1 MQLFQKSNGDD
12 VMASLKIDKN
22 LIARNIKNTRLENG
36 LNQEDFGKLFTPHAD
51 KSIVSRWER
60 GKSVP
65 SAERLKIIAK
75 KANMSVRYFT
85 TGKKM
90 YSDLT
95 SDEKKELE
103 NEAKK
108 YMQKEIDRK
117 NQELYDSLSDE
128 KSVTDLST
136 SSKILLG
143 DVVNLIQLVR
153 GQSGENGLMHL
164 DLILSSVINARINN
178 FSDKEYASMMKIN
191 KKELDLFTTNLKL
204 SEINEIDFD
213 IKKVNDFK

>member
-1 MQLFQKSNGDD
+1 
-12 VMASLKIDKN
+12 
-22 LIARNIKNTRLENG
+22 
-36 LNQEDFGKLFTPHAD
+36 
-51 KSIVSRWER
+51 
-60 GKSVP
+60 
-65 SAERLKIIAK
+65 
-75 KANMSVRYFT
+75 
-85 TGKKM
+85 
-90 YSDLT
+90 
-95 SDEKKELE
+95 
-103 NEAKK
+103 
-108 YMQKEIDRK
+108 KEIDRK

-191 KKELDLFTTNLKL
+191 KKELDLFTNNLKL

>member
-1 MQLFQKSNGDD
+1 
-12 VMASLKIDKN
+12 MASLKIDKN

>member
-1 MQLFQKSNGDD
+1 
-12 VMASLKIDKN
+12 MASLKIDKN
-22 LIARNIKNTRLENG
+22 LIARNIKNTRLEMG

-103 NEAKK
+103 NETKK

-153 GQSGENGLMHL
+153 GQSGENGLTHL
-164 DLILSSVINARINN
+164 DLIFSSVINARINN
-178 FSDKEYASMMKIN
+178 FSDKKYASIMKIN
-191 KKELDLFTTNLKL
+191 KEELDLFAINLKL

-213 IKKVNDFK
+213 IKKFNDFK